1 MMPDTSVKALL
12 NMMVKHTTAVQK
24 QEVTKHHGVTMYVDQ
39 MVFGVDGTTA
49 QIAVK
54 VSGYILTIY

>member
-1 MMPDTSVKALL
+1 MPDTGVNALL

-24 QEVTKHHGVTMYVDQ
+24 QGVTTPHGVTMSVDQ

-54 VSGYILTIY
+54 VCGYTLIIY